1 MTPGTTEGSHL
12 TSAPGLVAHSCH
24 TISSWPFSH
33 FQRWALLLWVLVPNA
48 SVYILHLEWILPCFH
63 YSSPKHHAIL
73 PVPHTSSSL
82 LGTPPSFVPST
93 HTITCSWHLCQFRLH
108 FQQTTS
114 YLTYP
119 DGAWLNP
126 TLSLSAEFNV
136 KQPPGKIVVT
146 PTEITRGPGTHKS
159 VSGHCAE
166 QAGKFRTSKSKL
178 WRKWFEYAS
187 VFLG

>member
-1 MTPGTTEGSHL
+1 M
-12 TSAPGLVAHSCH
+12 
-24 TISSWPFSH
+24 SSPLMGGIF
-33 FQRWALLLWVLVPNA
+33 WVLVPNI

-63 YSSPKHHAIL
+63 YSSPKHHAIP
-73 PVPHTSSSL
+73 PVPHASSSL

-114 YLTYP
+114 YFTYP

-136 KQPPGKIVVT
+136 RQPPGKIVVT